1 MSVLSRASIRQKLAA
16 LLMLACSVVLVSAS
30 IAYVVWDYYRFRND
44 MRTDL
49 ATQAELVLDNTA
61 AALAFNDQE
70 AADETLTMLSINSHV
85 RLACLY
91 ARDGRLFTQVR
102 FDSAS
107 AEGPCPASVTPGFVF
122 TPDRLQLV
130 VRLTQGRNP
139 GAMIYLSEDLDA
151 LDARLRTQ
159 GAAVAVILLAGLAL
173 SFLLSYLLERAVG
186 RPIVALAATARDI
199 AERGDYS
206 IRAERTT
213 RDEIGLLVDAF
224 NRMLDEIERS
234 QRERADLLEREQEA
248 NRLKDEFLAT
258 LSHEL
263 RTPLNAI
270 VGWVHLLRTGGLPD
284 EERRHALERIDRNA
298 HAQARLVQDLLD
310 VSRITTGKLLL
321 DIREMDFAAVV
332 MNAVDACRPAA
343 DARQVNVTTQFS
355 GAFPTCGDPDRLQ
368 QVVWNLISNA
378 VRFTPSGGRVMISL
392 TRAGA
397 YDTLRVRDTGAGI
410 DAEFVPYVFE
420 PFRQADGAS
429 TRAHGGLGIGLTIVR
444 RLTEMHGGL
453 VEVASDGP
461 GLGATFTVKLPVRD
475 TRAATTAAAEPSR
488 AASLAGANVLVV
500 DDDPDTLHLLE
511 STLKLAGA
519 HPMPAASVAEALHVV
534 ADGQLVDAI
543 ISDIAM
549 PGQDGYTLM
558 TLLRD
563 RLGAAMPS
571 ATLALTAYAGAA
583 DRKRALEAG
592 FREHLA
598 KPVNPPVLLQTLE
611 DLLAANV
618 ATSNRPSISNPKS
631 EI

>member
-1 MSVLSRASIRQKLAA
+1 
-16 LLMLACSVVLVSAS
+16 
-30 IAYVVWDYYRFRND
+30 
-44 MRTDL
+44 
-49 ATQAELVLDNTA
+49 
-61 AALAFNDQE
+61 
-70 AADETLTMLSINSHV
+70 
-85 RLACLY
+85 
-91 ARDGRLFTQVR
+91 
-102 FDSAS
+102 
-107 AEGPCPASVTPGFVF
+107 
-122 TPDRLQLV
+122 
-130 VRLTQGRNP
+130 RNP
-139 GAMIYLSEDLDA
+139 GAMVYLSEDLDA

-159 GAAVAVILLAGLAL
+159 GAAVAVIVLAGLAL

-186 RPIVALAATARDI
+186 RPIVALAGTARDI

-234 QRERADLLEREQEA
+234 QRERADLLRREQEA
-248 NRLKDEFLAT
+248 RREAERSNRMKDEFLAT

-270 VGWVHLLRTGGLPD
+270 VGWVHLLRTGDLPD
-284 EERRHALERIDRNA
+284 EERRHALDRIDRNA

-310 VSRITTGKLLL
+310 VSRITTGKLML
-321 DIREMDFAAVV
+321 DIQEMDFAAVV

-355 GAFPTCGDPDRLQ
+355 GNFPTCGDPDRLQ

-378 VRFTPSGGRVMISL
+378 VRFTPQAGRVTISL
-392 TRAGA
+392 ARAGG

-475 TRAATTAAAEPSR
+475 TRSAGTAVAEPPR
-488 AASLAGANVLVV
+488 AASLNGANVLVV
-500 DDDPDTLHLLE
+500 DDDPDTLQLLE
-511 STLKLAGA
+511 STLRLAGA
-519 HPMPAASVAEALHVV
+519 RPMPAASVAEALHVA
-534 ADGQLVDAI
+534 ADGHLIDAI
-543 ISDIAM
+543 VSDIAM
-549 PGQDGYTLM
+549 PGQDGYALM

-563 RLGAAMPS
+563 RLGPAMPS
-571 ATLALTAYAGAA
+571 ATLALTAYASAA

-598 KPVNPPVLLQTLE
+598 KPVNPTVLLQTLE
-611 DLLAANV
+611 DLLA
-618 ATSNRPSISNPKS
+618 SNYTPPERLGG
-631 EI
+631 